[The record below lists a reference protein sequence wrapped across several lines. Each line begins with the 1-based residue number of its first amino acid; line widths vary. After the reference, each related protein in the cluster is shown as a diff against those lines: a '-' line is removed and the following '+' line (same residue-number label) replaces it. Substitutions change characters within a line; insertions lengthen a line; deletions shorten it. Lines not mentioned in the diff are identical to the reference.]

1 MGLARLLW
9 DHLGATPYELYR
21 FDLSRPISVMPE
33 PDGLRIEVGD
43 INRLRA
49 WVRTRKGVV
58 PAPYLGTAR
67 DPALAFCWA
76 LSGQQPVGIIWMGVA
91 SPLIRLAAG
100 EAMTKDSYT
109 DPQWRGRGV
118 GKALK
123 AAACRCLKERGFK
136 FVYTTVRTD
145 NVASRRIQ
153 DALGFVRVGGFTSR
167 GLFKT
172 RPATTRWAQPGRA
185 TSAI

>member
-1 MGLARLLW
+1 M
-9 DHLGATPYELYR
+9 
-21 FDLSRPISVMPE
+21 S
-33 PDGLRIEVGD
+33 
-43 INRLRA
+43 RLRA

-58 PAPYLGTAR
+58 PASYLGTAG

-100 EAMTKDSYT
+100 EAITKDSYT

-118 GKALK
+118 GKTLK

-145 NVASRRIQ
+145 NVASRHVQ
-153 DALGFVRVGGFTSR
+153 HALGFVRVGGFTSR

-172 RPATTRWAQPGRA
+172 RPATTHWHQTGRA
-185 TSAI
+185 TNAV